1 MVRTVNEEKC
11 MICGR
16 VTNYYDPCLGRYCPS
31 CCKGFVT
38 EMVMNR
44 CAMDGVPFVPEKD
57 DKPSEPLIDHSCDI
71 DAHLQ
76 KGINRTVKK
85 R

>member
-1 MVRTVNEEKC
+1 
-11 MICGR
+11 
-16 VTNYYDPCLGRYCPS
+16 
-31 CCKGFVT
+31 
-38 EMVMNR
+38 MVMNR